1 MANGPFKMKGMS
13 FKNDQAPI
21 KKINWWGM
29 GTFFDLIRGRGRK
42 EYSGA
47 GSRWNYGQR
56 YDAAPRGWDSSGSAN
71 PRVVRSS
78 TGRTGTSNGSTG
90 RTGTVNK
97 GGSGNSGG
105 KKVIV
110 KKT

>member
-29 GTFFDLIRGRGRK
+29 GFLDLIRGRGRK

-47 GSRWNYGQR
+47 GSRWGYGQR

-78 TGRTGTSNGSTG
+78 TGRTGT
-90 RTGTVNK
+90 VNK

-105 KKVIV
+105 KEVIV
-110 KKT
+110 KKRS

>member
-13 FKNDQAPI
+13 FKNDQSPMKSWIGKLLDPAGIFTGQSAPWHPNI
-21 KKINWWGM
+21 WGNRKNNS
-29 GTFFDLIRGRGRK
+29 RG
-42 EYSGA
+42 YSGA

-78 TGRTGTSNGSTG
+78 TGRTGTSN
-90 RTGTVNK
+90 R
-97 GGSGNSGG
+97 SG
-105 KKVIV
+105 KVIV
-110 KKT
+110 KKRS